1 MTRIPVIEDDRDIR
15 DLLMDTLSDIGYEVI
30 AAEDGDT
37 GWQRALEEQPDIV
50 LLDVMM
56 PAMDRFQLL
65 ERLKE
70 DLSTRSMLVIMVSA
84 KGQEQDVLDA
94 MQARAWGY
102 IVKPWEPDEL
112 ESKVM
117 KAAAHVCKA
126 G

>member
-1 MTRIPVIEDDRDIR
+1 MTRIPVVEDDRDIR

-56 PAMDRFQLL
+56 PAMDGFQLL

-94 MQARAWGY
+94 MQAGAWGY
-102 IVKPWEPDEL
+102 IIKP
-112 ESKVM
+112 
-117 KAAAHVCKA
+117 
-126 G
+126 